1 MAEQLNG
8 FQNIPNKH
16 REKFF
21 SDEVKEADPDFNAP
35 VAVYEFKGRTFK
47 ETKPY
52 EPPK

>member
-16 REKFF
+16 REKLF
-21 SDEVKEADPDFNAP
+21 SDEVKEADPNFNAP
-35 VAVYEFKGRTFK
+35 DVVYEFKGRNFR